1 MKNNIVFIC
10 PSWEERSLLGFE
22 QNLNDLNPIKVIA
35 IIKECPINGLEIFR
49 SIEKIQAL
57 CKKKNVTYIEFSW
70 SNSPVTNNL
79 NLDIFL
85 MKEMSSSYHVHFDI
99 TTMPRD
105 IIWTFLSF
113 FNRFSNHVDIRYY
126 QPCVYNDEWLSKE
139 PHSPR
144 LLLKHSG
151 IIEMGKPTCVIVVT
165 SFDIERTKQI
175 VSKFEPQKVI
185 LCIQNGEQFSNQM
198 RNQIIEHEMVC
209 REVGVNDVLSI
220 PIDSYEKDF
229 GHNVINETLKSLSGY
244 NVILTSFGPKLS
256 SIGVY
261 MAYLSHP
268 EIALCYVPC
277 KEYNIDYSKGI
288 GKLYTIS
295 YK

>member
-10 PSWEERSLLGFE
+10 PSWEERSILGFE
-22 QNLNDLNPIKVIA
+22 KNLNDLNPIKVIA
-35 IIKECPINGLEIFR
+35 IVKEYPINGAEILK
-49 SIEKIQAL
+49 SIERIQAL
-57 CKKKNVTYIEFSW
+57 CKKKSVTYIQFLW
-70 SNSPVTNNL
+70 SNSPVNN
-79 NLDIFL
+79 NIKLDGFF
-85 MKEMSSSYHVHFDI
+85 KEEMSCSSHVYFDI

-113 FNRFSNHVDIRYY
+113 FNHYSNKVDIRYY
-126 QPCVYNDEWLSKE
+126 QPNRYNDEWLSKE
-139 PHSPR
+139 PYSPR

-165 SFDIERTKQI
+165 SFDVERTKQI
-175 VSKFEPQKVI
+175 VAKFEPQKVI
-185 LCIQNGEQFSNQM
+185 LCIQNGEQFSNQK

-209 REVGVNDVLSI
+209 RDVGVNDISSI
-220 PIDSYEKDF
+220 KIDSFDKDF
-229 GHNVINETLKSLSGY
+229 GYNVINEHLGSLSDY

-268 EIALCYVPC
+268 KIALCYVPC
-277 KEYNIDYSKGI
+277 KEYNINYSKGI
-288 GKLYTIS
+288 GELYTIS